1 MTKVSVTT
9 LCANNL
15 AMSTIALS
23 IPDSQPS
30 SSTDTSVDFEMIYP
44 HIELPLFG
52 LDNIVLGSHHIDW
65 TLEQNKCPLDID
77 FPLSLNYNPPLEHC
91 PWRILSME
99 VHDLLKTYTVIE
111 VPPERL
117 LFKIPATWQG
127 IEASRILEAEGIQ
140 THLTFV
146 YRFSFPI
153 LNHFSFIFVY
163 LLSGE
168 YFVYLMQLIGLPYY
182 IVRNG
187 LYKVCS
193 GKNAPGVQNEEKD
206 GSDEDID
213 LTCEDFWVVDK
224 YSNINSF
231 VLTSLRLIATRTY

>member
-1 MTKVSVTT
+1 MLKAAE
-9 LCANNL
+9 LWLLQFYQAN
-15 AMSTIALS
+15 
-23 IPDSQPS
+23 Q
-30 SSTDTSVDFEMIYP
+30 
-44 HIELPLFG
+44 
-52 LDNIVLGSHHIDW
+52 
-65 TLEQNKCPLDID
+65 
-77 FPLSLNYNPPLEHC
+77 
-91 PWRILSME
+91 

-146 YRFSFPI
+146 YSPNWNAALSFA
-153 LNHFSFIFVY
+153 SFCSLY
-163 LLSGE
+163 YS
-168 YFVYLMQLIGLPYY
+168 GLPYY